1 MMYIH
6 SWQSLVWNRIVSWR
20 IRELG
25 RTVRVG
31 DVVRSKRE
39 QSEPQNKQQVGKSK
53 LSAEQSAE
61 VEFVTEENIN
71 SYSIEDVV
79 MPIPG
84 WDVQLPKNECE
95 YCAFCVPLTLKRNHC
110 CLFVLHNH

>member
-1 MMYIH
+1 M
-6 SWQSLVWNRIVSWR
+6 WNKIVSWR

-25 RTVRVG
+25 HTIRVG

-39 QSEPQNKQQVGKSK
+39 QSEPQDMKQVEKSN

-61 VEFVTEENIN
+61 VEFVTEENN
-71 SYSIEDVV
+71 YYIEDVV

-84 WDVQLPKNECE
+84 WDVQPPKNECE
-95 YCAFCVPLTLKRNHC
+95 YCAFCVPLTLN
-110 CLFVLHNH
+110 